1 MPPVI
6 CQQNFQPINES
17 LNLHQSSFSHRK
29 EHGHYRVLYKHFN
42 EGYARGAKCK
52 VQIEEKLEGS
62 GRNAKNAV
70 SKAFEYFQSYFCKL
84 WIRLS

>member
-1 MPPVI
+1 MDTTAS
-6 CQQNFQPINES
+6 FINT
-17 LNLHQSSFSHRK
+17 LMKDKQ
-29 EHGHYRVLYKHFN
+29 G
-42 EGYARGAKCK
+42 GAKCK